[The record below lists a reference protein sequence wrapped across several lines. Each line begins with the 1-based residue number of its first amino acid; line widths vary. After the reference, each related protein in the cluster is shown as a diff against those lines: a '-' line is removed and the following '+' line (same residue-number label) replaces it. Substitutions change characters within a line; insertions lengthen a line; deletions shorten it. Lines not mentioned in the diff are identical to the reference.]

1 MIGYVYPFYRSFIP
15 SAYPMWGYG
24 GYPMGYPGGSFGTNI
39 VGSAIAN
46 NSLVN
51 TGTAVGVIQT
61 ATPTVI
67 G

>member
-1 MIGYVYPFYRSFIP
+1 MIGYVYPFYRSFMP
-15 SAYPMWGYG
+15 TAYPYPMWGYG
-24 GYPMGYPGGSFGTNI
+24 GYPMGSFGTNI
-39 VGSAIAN
+39 VGSALAT